1 MYTENDTIDP
11 INIEEEMKRSYIDYS
26 MSVIIGRALPDARDG
41 LKPVHRRV
49 LFAMRELAN
58 THNRPYKKSAR
69 VVGDVIGKY
78 HPHGDTAV
86 YDTIVRMAQDF
97 SLRYPLV
104 DGQGNFG
111 SVDGDPPAAMRY
123 TEVRM
128 QRMAE
133 DMLADLD
140 KETVDYGANYDG
152 SLEEPLILPSKIPC
166 LLLNGSSGIAVG
178 MATNIPPHNSNEICD
193 AVIQLIDDPSSS
205 VDALAAIV
213 QGPDFPTGGVIC
225 GTQGIAQMYRTG
237 RGQMRIRG
245 RAGIEEG
252 RNGKDSIV
260 ITEIPYIVNKTT
272 LIENIARLVG
282 LKTLEGISDIRDES
296 NNQGMRIVIELKRG
310 AIPKVLINNI
320 YKHTQL
326 QTTFGAIML
335 AIDNGQPR
343 VMNLVE
349 LLRCF
354 VAHRFEV
361 ITRRTKYELNK
372 AEERAHILEGLRIA
386 IDNLDDVVKT
396 IRAAS
401 NRDEARTNLMA
412 KFELSERQA
421 TAILDMRLYQLTG
434 LERKKLED
442 EYLEI
447 IKRISYLKD
456 LLANEDKI
464 YDLIKTDMGEIKEQ
478 YGDERRTAIE
488 PDANDMVIEDL
499 IADRSS
505 IITVSHRGYI
515 KRVPMETYKAQRR
528 GGKGVAGMGTRDE
541 DFVQHLFIAKTH
553 DYILFFTEDGQ
564 VHWEKVYEIPEA
576 GRTSRGKA
584 IVNLLQIATDAQLAA
599 MIKVREFSEDRHLV
613 MATERGVIK
622 KTNLADF
629 SRPRRGGINAIN
641 IDKGDRLI
649 GVKETGGE
657 DDIVLAT
664 RAGKSIRF
672 AERQLRDLG
681 RATRGVRGIKLG
693 KDDRVVLLEIVE
705 DKTTFLV
712 CTENG
717 YGKRTSFDEYRG
729 QKRGG
734 QGIIAIRTSE
744 RNGQVIGAHAVREN
758 DALMLITANGKMIRM
773 AVGDVRVISRVTQGV
788 RLINVDDGDKLVS
801 ATPVAS
807 EKVSEEEQDMKLDS
821 DQDAPTEEPPADDA
835 TAEEDE
841 GAADA
846 SDA

>member
-178 MATNIPPHNSNEICD
+178 MATNIPPHNLNEICD

-343 VMNLVE
+343 VMNLVV

-807 EKVSEEEQDMKLDS
+807 EKAPEEEQDMKLGS

-841 GAADA
+841 GADDT